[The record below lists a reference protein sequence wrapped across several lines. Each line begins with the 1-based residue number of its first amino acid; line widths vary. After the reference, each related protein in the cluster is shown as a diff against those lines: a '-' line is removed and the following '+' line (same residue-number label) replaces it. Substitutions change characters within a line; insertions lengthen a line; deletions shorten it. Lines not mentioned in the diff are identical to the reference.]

1 MKKHVSLRLTQSQF
15 ERVEK
20 LADSL
25 EENQQQTERI
35 TNSFVIRTAL
45 QEGLKVLER
54 KTKKH
59 SEGKSNGK

>member
-1 MKKHVSLRLTQSQF
+1 MKQSFSMRLNKSQI

-20 LADSL
+20 LASIL
-25 EENQQQTERI
+25 EKDETQIERV
-35 TNSFVIRTAL
+35 TKSFVVRLAI